1 MTRFYIFKDGQMI
14 GATST
19 REEAIEMIR
28 TRQKRETHPFLRAEF
43 SIIEGKEEFVPYN

>member
-1 MTRFYIFKDGQMI
+1 MI

-28 TRQKRETHPFLRAEF
+28 TKQNRETHPFLRAEF
-43 SIIEGKEEFVPYN
+43 SIIEGKQEFIPYK